1 MKGLMEPAAQSGFS
15 VGTLQKDL
23 GQDRQATAKAL
34 VDAYQAWAEQ
44 STGWPVL
51 SDAEAAASV
60 ADLARNGKAIRDQ
73 GGRNIDPSLR
83 EQLNA
88 FLTSKGGRDFVHE
101 RDVAQVEHI
110 HKDALAKMVDS
121 VVYRNANTDD
131 QITLTTIV
139 AKAFNQQEAAG
150 KSLFRAM
157 KGDRASVR
165 PLANVDDVLAYV
177 ETHHKNYLATG
188 REHALIGAK
197 VLTRLHNAD
206 ENSPIGR
213 AWREVLADPLVRPTE
228 IGTDPARPDLAAHY
242 TLIKNLFH
250 APKKA
255 MTFLDA
261 LEQGRAHSE
270 GKITG
275 TGFYTDGT
283 QVVQWNADG
292 KGVTFVDGQWAT
304 ISRDELGLTRARD
317 GSVDLAR
324 VVEGEGRPLLHVEPA
339 VRVATE
345 AVGRA
350 LRPGAQ
356 GEDVR
361 QLQEQLMRLGYADAQ
376 GRPLHAD
383 GDYGPGTQAAVRAF
397 QRDHDLVA
405 DGLSGRQTLASVRQA
420 VDDRDARFASAH
432 RPHDE
437 VLAAYRGIEP
447 ATVGRSPPV
456 EARMDARTPP
466 ETIAA
471 YESLEPVTR
480 SAAPLLAPA
489 EAPVAREPVAVPP
502 GSEAP
507 TADATRLLQER
518 LNTLGIGDADGRP
531 LATHGAYDMA
541 TRSAVARFQSDHG
554 FAVTGQADASTH
566 EAVKNEAFIA
576 TLRDRSPTMAA
587 EPARPAPD
595 TSLAPTWAPAAPMT

>member
-1 MKGLMEPAAQSGFS
+1 MTERVSLSARDIEAIAYFAVGVSTEGSLNGKDVSNRLSFAGTWLPDGRMKPIERSGES
-15 VGTLQKDL
+15 IGTLQKDL
-23 GQDRQATAKAL
+23 GQDQGVTATAMMEAYRHWAEEGRDRVVFDETEYAQLIRDFSRDGKAITKEGYRAIDPTKRAQINRFLASEAGHDFVHHRDVVQVGDLNKQGLRRLVATSAYRSASIGEQVSMVTAIAKAL
-34 VDAYQAWAEQ
+34 NQNP
-44 STGWPVL
+44 S
-51 SDAEAAASV
+51 AANR
-60 ADLARNGKAIRDQ
+60 LLK
-73 GGRNIDPSLR
+73 
-83 EQLNA
+83 
-88 FLTSKGGRDFVHE
+88 
-101 RDVAQVEHI
+101 
-110 HKDALAKMVDS
+110 
-121 VVYRNANTDD
+121 
-131 QITLTTIV
+131 
-139 AKAFNQQEAAG
+139 
-150 KSLFRAM
+150 AM
-157 KGDRASVR
+157 KRPIESPDAIASH
-165 PLANVDDVLAYV
+165 DDVIAYLDRTF
-177 ETHHKNYLATG
+177 EGALEAGQTHART
-188 REHALIGAK
+188 AAK
-197 VLTRLHNAD
+197 LFTRLHNTP
-206 ENSPIGR
+206 EGSPLHT
-213 AWREVLADPLVRPTE
+213 AWQEVLRDPLIAPSL
-228 IGTDPARPDLAAHY
+228 IGKDPERPDLTVHY
-242 TLIKNLFH
+242 TLVKNLFLE
-250 APKKA
+250 PRKA
-255 MTFLDA
+255 MAFIDA

-270 GKITG
+270 GRING

-324 VVEGEGRPLLHVEPA
+324 VIEGEGRLLLHVEPA
-339 VRVATE
+339 VRVASE

-361 QLQEQLMRLGYADAQ
+361 QLQEQLMRLGYTDAQ

-383 GDYGPGTQAAVRAF
+383 GEYGPGTQAAVRAF

-420 VDDRDARFASAH
+420 ADGRDALVASAH

-437 VLAAYRGIEP
+437 VLAAYRVIEP

-541 TRSAVARFQSDHG
+541 TRSAVARFQS
-554 FAVTGQADASTH
+554 
-566 EAVKNEAFIA
+566 
-576 TLRDRSPTMAA
+576 
-587 EPARPAPD
+587 
-595 TSLAPTWAPAAPMT
+595 